1 MLKGKDRRGGSDP
14 STELDFKGTRST
26 ATLVGQK
33 VQMSMKQFDQKIDKS
48 GSKHHLK
55 AVKMTPIRSSVHG
68 SCNQMAD

>member
-14 STELDFKGTRST
+14 SAELDFKGTRTT

-48 GSKHHLK
+48 DVKGHHK
-55 AVKMTPIRSSVHG
+55 AVKMTSIRSLVHG
-68 SCNQMAD
+68 SCNQMAN

>member
-1 MLKGKDRRGGSDP
+1 MLKGRDRRSGSDC
-14 STELDFKGTRST
+14 SGELDFKGTRST

-48 GSKHHLK
+48 DVKGHHN
-55 AVKMTPIRSSVHG
+55 AVKMTSIRPSVHG

>member
-14 STELDFKGTRST
+14 SAELDFKGTRTT

-48 GSKHHLK
+48 DIKRHLK
-55 AVKMTPIRSSVHG
+55 AVKMRLIRSSVHG
-68 SCNQMAD
+68 SSNQMAD